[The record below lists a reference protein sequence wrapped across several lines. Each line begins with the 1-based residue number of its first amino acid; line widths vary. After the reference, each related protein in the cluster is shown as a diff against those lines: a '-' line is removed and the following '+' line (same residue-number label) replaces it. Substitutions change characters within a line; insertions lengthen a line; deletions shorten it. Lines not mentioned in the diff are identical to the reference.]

1 MASPDRGRRFLRS
14 LGILPRVLDH
24 LQVYPFWL
32 IDLSASPFGGNAF
45 TPTLGFQACTSP
57 EITLDMADIKEGNW
71 FYPHHF
77 IRGATVG
84 SITLSRGVQFFDSD
98 FYKWVMLALQGQGVV
113 KRDLLLIHYFAI
125 SPLTLAEQAVDDPG
139 VLLNAAADV
148 GAAGAM
154 MAKIV
159 RAIPADAA
167 ARLGGGLLGGVAAGA
182 LSSIAGVNSP
192 VEFAP
197 RFPAKAWMLRG
208 CKPMRWKSTGDFD
221 AGSGDVSIAELEVQ
235 PHMIEELA
243 VSNT

>member
-1 MASPDRGRRFLRS
+1 MAANRGRRFLRS

-32 IDLSASPFGGNAF
+32 IDLSATPFGGNAF

-57 EITLDMADIKEGNW
+57 EITLEMADIKEGNW

-84 SITLSRGVQFFDSD
+84 SITLTRGVQFFDSD
-98 FYKWVMLALQGQGVV
+98 FYKWVLLALQGQGIV

-125 SPLTLAEQAVDDPG
+125 SPVTLAEQAIDNPA
-139 VLLNAAADV
+139 VLLNVAADV

-159 RAIPADAA
+159 RAIPAEAA
-167 ARLGGGLLGGVAAGA
+167 ANLALTAAGGAAAGLL
-182 LSSIAGVNSP
+182 SKIPGVNAP

-197 RFPAKAWMLRG
+197 RFPAKAWLLRH
-208 CKPMRWKSTGDFD
+208 CKPVRWKSTGDFD
-221 AGSGDVSIAELEVQ
+221 ATSGDVSIAELEVQ
-235 PHMIEELA
+235 PHQIDELA